1 MKFFSKLL
9 SLLLAVAVIISAPLS
24 VMAEETGT
32 QDSGSGKTPLEMT
45 ELDPSR
51 MNVPR
56 LGRIRG
62 KDEEPEKPSAD
73 PEDPEKIVR
82 VSVVMDKNSTI
93 DQGYSLN
100 SIADNRGAVYYR
112 SFLKRKQDEMVS
124 RIEAAIGRQLE
135 VKRNLTLLV
144 NAVSCYV
151 KVKEI
156 PVIAELSGVKAVERE
171 NQYTSENDSAAVP
184 MTANTSYGVVG
195 ASEAWEAGYTGAGLR
210 IAIIDSGID
219 LDHMSFDAD
228 AFEASIKE
236 HDETYG
242 TTTDLLDEKEVEAL
256 AAYLNSQT
264 GYYVSSKIPYAF
276 NYVDWSLEVDHL
288 GDRQS
293 AHGSHVAGIAAGN
306 RYVYVDDELKDAVDE
321 VYAVGMAPDA
331 QLIVMKVFGKNGG
344 AYDSDYMTAI
354 EDAAVLGCDV
364 CNLSLGSSDQGFT
377 YHNTYQAV
385 FNSLADN
392 DIMVVTISAGNASA
406 LTEYLGR
413 DLYIEDVNMHT
424 GGSPGTYIN
433 SLGVASAEN
442 IGETGIPLRF
452 GSRNFFYTESD
463 SGADR
468 MITLA
473 GSHDFVYI
481 DALGTPEDYAAVNA
495 AAGLEGKVVIVNRGD
510 ITFVEK
516 GNNAIEYGPAAVIIA
531 NNVPGTFGMALDDYT
546 GSAPMVSITMA
557 AADYLRENYEEHEA
571 DGITYYTGEITVVD
585 TVVKGTELTRDEV
598 SMSDFSSWGVPGSLL
613 MKPEITAPGGNVY
626 SVYGYSIDK
635 SGGLVG
641 GNDQYIMMS
650 GTSMAAP
657 HIAGLSALLAQHVDE
672 DKIEVDG
679 LSRRALVQSLL
690 MSTATPMKDGEG
702 YVSVLQQG
710 SGLVEV
716 SKAMNASSVI
726 KMTDA
731 ALTTFTKADAD
742 GKVKVELGDDPS
754 REGVYSYSF
763 RVYNISDDIL
773 FFTDPV
779 TDVFTQDYYDVSD
792 EEAEVYEVPA
802 GRYMDR
808 ATVSAGSQTEFT
820 WTPNETDPSV
830 LNPYDVNQDG
840 LTNGQ
845 DAQCV
850 LDYLTGKISGD
861 GLDLEAGDADED
873 GKLTTYDAHRILLFT
888 EDVMTGNYIPA
899 GGYADVTITFS
910 FSVDDEV
917 YVNGAYVEG
926 FTSLTEKTDTEGVV
940 GVTHSIP
947 ILGFYGDWTDPSMFD
962 AVSYN
967 DLVYMSDREPY
978 AYDDAGN
985 YYLTNYMG
993 IKQNGEYY
1001 AFTGNPYVAEGEFPY
1016 DRLAITGDTSVED
1029 FCYTLI
1035 RAAAAEG
1042 LAIAPLEERGGELAD
1057 LYYAG
1062 MTAYDEV
1069 GIWYDEEKLTWM
1081 NTQPRSTEVVWTP
1094 ESFGF
1099 EEGDIFRIGFYAFP
1113 EYTGMMYSGADLT
1126 DPDAG
1131 HLDVNTF
1138 AALLMAGYIGNGS
1151 SIGYDLMVD
1160 NTAPEIIDAVLE
1172 GDTVTVS
1179 FEDNQNLAFVGL
1191 VSVDG
1196 ETVYEGLCPAGPVCS
1211 MSFDISEYRDEVK
1224 GYVAVFAGDYAGNE
1238 AAKAV
1243 KVNDRP
1249 TIEEK
1254 YYFLTETMVD
1264 GGRYVIANTFETT
1277 DKGFVLSADHEE
1289 NLTYSEQVSIWNYG
1303 TSDAP
1308 DSMIYGDQV
1317 KDESVWTLT
1326 IKDKHQY
1333 IFSNG
1338 EDSLNLMDIGGGQLV
1353 LVCVGEP
1360 GIFDSDGYNLF
1371 VLTENDALHVTCDN
1385 SANWLITSEPGVIYF
1400 YSEFNYE
1407 KDADPN
1413 VPWDLTLDKHEID
1426 MYVGNEDDL
1435 IASITP
1441 ITADQTLIWSSTDPD
1456 TVHVDQ
1462 KGHITALAEG
1472 TASIFAASAA
1482 DGEIYDWCE
1491 VNVFCLHE
1499 KVNAIVYDVDSEIYY
1514 SEFNTED
1521 PHSWEKLHDTGLGA
1535 EALANMMATPE
1546 DLYVAALDPGA
1557 QFSYMGW
1564 VDPETYEPEIFSQS
1578 YFPVFDMTQGLLD
1591 NPYFDMVYVYG
1602 PYLVAGNLAPME
1614 MDGAYLSGL
1623 PNAYLNSADTAINAY
1638 LAGVA
1643 CKKIGAEE
1651 SGYYLLSNDG
1661 KIWETKLVFDAET
1674 FGANF
1679 TEPKL
1684 VMETGVSCT
1693 YYYQS
1698 LYFDG
1703 QYLLWTYTGSD
1714 FTELFIMDVEKKILY
1729 DAGDFGDS
1737 VWPVPGLYQYGT
1749 VAPGYEETDE
1759 GEDGEGDGN
1768 GAVPV
1773 PVLSR
1778 DSEGMTELLAKTAA
1792 DLKAAAARRNGSDR
1806 SSGSLNAV
1814 TVSVTKPENPA
1825 ADAELSGNETESGDV
1840 TVSLS
1845 EDEDS
1850 TNGFMTV
1857 SYDPEKLTLKKAES
1871 SLDYNSITVD
1881 EENGT
1886 VKFAYADNADIE
1898 AGTVLAELSFEPGCE
1913 DEAITVDTAER
1924 NKETDLEESS
1934 EATVEGEGHEWGE
1947 PEVKW
1952 SSDHK
1957 KAEFVFKCEECGE
1970 EETVDAEV
1978 TKEEK
1983 DDKVIFTATV
1993 TGPDGEKY
2001 TATYVSEVPKT
2012 GTVKETVI
2020 LAAVSAVSV
2029 IALIFLIIMRKKR
2042 KEREEEE

>member
-1 MKFFSKLL
+1 MRFFSKLL

-24 VMAEETGT
+24 VMAEETGS

-256 AAYLNSQT
+256 AAHLNSQT

-364 CNLSLGSSDQGFT
+364 CNLSLGSTDQGFT

-516 GNNAIEYGPAAVIIA
+516 GNNAIEYSPAAVIVA

-635 SGGLVG
+635 TGALVG
-641 GNDQYIMMS
+641 GNDQYTMMS

-657 HIAGLSALLAQHVDE
+657 HMAGLSALLAQHVDE
-672 DKIEVDG
+672 DEIEVDG

-779 TDVFTQDYYDVSD
+779 TDVFTQDYYEVSD

-1001 AFTGNPYVAEGEFPY
+1001 AFTGNPYVAEEEFPY
-1016 DRLAITGDTSVED
+1016 DRLAIAGDTSVED
-1029 FCYTLI
+1029 FWYTLI

-1042 LAIAPLEERGGELAD
+1042 LAIAPLEERGGDLAD

-1069 GIWYDEEKLTWM
+1069 GIWYDEEELTWM

-1131 HLDVNTF
+1131 HLDLNTF
-1138 AALLMAGYIGNGS
+1138 AGLLRAGYIGKGS

-1172 GDTVTVS
+1172 GDTVTVN

-1196 ETVYEGLCPAGPVCS
+1196 ETVYEGLCPAGPECS

-1238 AAKAV
+1238 AARAI
-1243 KVNDRP
+1243 KVNDNP
-1249 TIEEK
+1249 TVDETYYVLTDKAVEGHEYLIVNENEPGAEGLILSCEDSQVYSDSAMIRKSGDEIRIDGKNLDDCSVWVPELDANGLFVFRSKADEECVLGYEKTEDGGFAVVCGGTPESWIFSGDSFCFTDEDGVPFFLVCDENGGWSITEELSNIYLYEK
-1254 YYFLTETMVD
+1254 YTET
-1264 GGRYVIANTFETT
+1264 
-1277 DKGFVLSADHEE
+1277 
-1289 NLTYSEQVSIWNYG
+1289 
-1303 TSDAP
+1303 
-1308 DSMIYGDQV
+1308 
-1317 KDESVWTLT
+1317 
-1326 IKDKHQY
+1326 
-1333 IFSNG
+1333 
-1338 EDSLNLMDIGGGQLV
+1338 
-1353 LVCVGEP
+1353 
-1360 GIFDSDGYNLF
+1360 GYL
-1371 VLTENDALHVTCDN
+1371 
-1385 SANWLITSEPGVIYF
+1385 
-1400 YSEFNYE
+1400 
-1407 KDADPN
+1407 DPN
-1413 VPWDLTLDKHEID
+1413 DPWSISVDPEKLDL
-1426 MYVGNEDDL
+1426 YVGNEADIL
-1435 IASITP
+1435 AKVMP
-1441 ITADQTLIWSSTDPD
+1441 ITAEPDVIWTTSDPY
-1456 TVHVDQ
+1456 VAYVDE
-1462 KGHITALAEG
+1462 KGHVRATGEG
-1472 TASIFAASAA
+1472 TATVTVYSAEDENVYA
-1482 DGEIYDWCE
+1482 ECE

-1499 KVNAIVYDVDSEIYY
+1499 KVNAIVYDVDSEVYY

-1521 PHSWEKLHDTGLGA
+1521 PYSWEKLHDTGLGA

-1546 DLYVAALDPGA
+1546 DLYVAVLDSSA
-1557 QFSYMGW
+1557 QFSYIGL
-1564 VDPETYEPEIFSQS
+1564 VDPETYEPQIFSQS

-1614 MDGAYLSGL
+1614 MDGAYLSGI
-1623 PNAYLNSADTAINAY
+1623 PNAFLNAAETDINAY
-1638 LAGVA
+1638 IAGVA

-1651 SGYYLLSNDG
+1651 SEYYLLSNDG
-1661 KIWETKLVFDAET
+1661 KIWETKLVFDEET
-1674 FGANF
+1674 FEAYF
-1679 TEPKL
+1679 TDPKL

-1714 FTELFIMDVEKKILY
+1714 FTELFIMDVENKILY

-1773 PVLSR
+1773 PALSR

-1857 SYDPEKLTLKKAES
+1857 SYDPEKLTLRKAES
-1871 SLDYNSITVD
+1871 SLEYNSITVD
-1881 EENGT
+1881 EVNGT

-1913 DEAITVDTAER
+1913 DEDITVDTAER
-1924 NKETDLEESS
+1924 NDETDLEESA

-1957 KAEFVFKCEECGE
+1957 KAEFVFKCAECGE

-2042 KEREEEE
+2042 KEREEKE

>member
-1 MKFFSKLL
+1 MKFFNKLL
-9 SLLLAVAVIISAPLS
+9 SLLLAVAVIMAAPLS
-24 VMAEETGT
+24 VMAEETGP

-56 LGRIRG
+56 LGKIRG
-62 KDEEPEKPSAD
+62 KDEEQETPSAD

-100 SIADNRGAVYYR
+100 SIADNRGAAYYR
-112 SFLKRKQDEMVS
+112 SFLKRKQDELVS
-124 RIEAAIGRQLE
+124 RIEAAIGRPLE

-151 KVKEI
+151 KIKEI
-156 PVIAELSGVKAVERE
+156 PVIAGLSGVKAVERE

-219 LDHMSFDAD
+219 LDHMSFNAD
-228 AFEASIKE
+228 AFEASIRE

-242 TTTDLLDEKEVEAL
+242 TATDLLDEEEVEAL
-256 AAYLNSQT
+256 AGYLNSQT

-306 RYVYVDDELKDAVDE
+306 RYVYVGDELKDAVDE

-331 QLIVMKVFGKNGG
+331 QLIVMKVFGRNGG

-364 CNLSLGSSDQGFT
+364 CNLSLGSTDQGFT
-377 YHNTYQAV
+377 YHNIYQTV

-392 DIMVVTISAGNASA
+392 DVMVVTISAGNASA

-481 DALGTPEDYAAVNA
+481 DALGTPEDYAAVNDA
-495 AAGLEGKVVIVNRGD
+495 VGLEGKVVIVNRGD

-516 GNNAIEYGPAAVIIA
+516 GNNAVEYGPAAVIVA
-531 NNVPGTFGMALDDYT
+531 NNVPGTIGMALDDYT

-571 DGITYYTGEITVVD
+571 DGITYYTGEVTVVD

-613 MKPEITAPGGNVY
+613 MKPEITAPGGNIY

-641 GNDQYIMMS
+641 GNDQYTMMS

-657 HIAGLSALLAQHVDE
+657 HMAGLSALLAQHVDE
-672 DKIEVDG
+672 EEIEVEG

-702 YVSVLQQG
+702 YVPVLQQG

-763 RVYNISDDIL
+763 RVYNISDDVL

-779 TDVFTQDYYDVSD
+779 TDVFTQDYYEVSD
-792 EEAEVYEVPA
+792 EDAEIYEVPA
-802 GRYMDR
+802 GTYMDR

-888 EDVMTGNYIPA
+888 EDVMTGNYIPV

-1001 AFTGNPYVAEGEFPY
+1001 AFTGNPYVAEEEFPY
-1016 DRLAITGDTSVED
+1016 ERLAITGDTSVED

-1069 GIWYDEEKLTWM
+1069 GIWYDEEELTWM

-1094 ESFGF
+1094 ESFEF

-1196 ETVYEGLCPAGPVCS
+1196 ETVYEGICPAGPECS

-1238 AAKAV
+1238 AAKAI
-1243 KVNDRP
+1243 KVNDNP
-1249 TIEEK
+1249 TVDETYYVLTDKAVEGHEYLIVNENEPGAEGLIFGCEDSQVYSDAAMIRRSGDEIRIDGKNLDDCSVWVPELDANGLFVFRSKADEECVLGYEK
-1254 YYFLTETMVD
+1254 TEDGGFAVVCSGTPESWIFSGDSFCFTDEDGVPFYLACDENGGWSITEELSNIYLYEKHTET
-1264 GGRYVIANTFETT
+1264 
-1277 DKGFVLSADHEE
+1277 
-1289 NLTYSEQVSIWNYG
+1289 
-1303 TSDAP
+1303 
-1308 DSMIYGDQV
+1308 
-1317 KDESVWTLT
+1317 
-1326 IKDKHQY
+1326 
-1333 IFSNG
+1333 
-1338 EDSLNLMDIGGGQLV
+1338 
-1353 LVCVGEP
+1353 
-1360 GIFDSDGYNLF
+1360 GY
-1371 VLTENDALHVTCDN
+1371 
-1385 SANWLITSEPGVIYF
+1385 P
-1400 YSEFNYE
+1400 
-1407 KDADPN
+1407 DPN
-1413 VPWDLTLDKHEID
+1413 DPWSISVDPEKLDL
-1426 MYVGNEDDL
+1426 YVGNEADIL
-1435 IASITP
+1435 AKVMP
-1441 ITADQTLIWSSTDPD
+1441 ITAEPDVIWTTSDPY
-1456 TVHVDQ
+1456 VAYVDE
-1462 KGHITALAEG
+1462 KGHVWATGEG
-1472 TASIFAASAA
+1472 TATVTVYSAEDESVYA
-1482 DGEIYDWCE
+1482 TCE

-1499 KVNAIVYDVDSEIYY
+1499 KVNAVVFDVDSEVYY

-1521 PHSWEKLHDTGLGA
+1521 PHSWEKLHDTGLGMD
-1535 EALANMMATPE
+1535 ALANMMATPE
-1546 DLYVAALDPGA
+1546 DLYVAALDSGA

-1564 VDPETYEPEIFSQS
+1564 VDPETYEPDIFSQS

-1651 SGYYLLSNDG
+1651 SEYYLLSNDG

-1674 FGANF
+1674 FEAYF

-1714 FTELFIMDVEKKILY
+1714 STELFIMDVEKKILF

-1792 DLKAAAARRNGSDR
+1792 DLKAAAARRNGSER

-1898 AGTVLAELSFEPGCE
+1898 AGAVLAELSFEPGCE

-1924 NKETDLEESS
+1924 NEETDLEESS

-1970 EETVDAEV
+1970 EETVDAVV

-2020 LAAVSAVSV
+2020 LAAVCIVSV

-2042 KEREEEE
+2042 KEKDEE